1 MNIGYQT
8 NAQDVAYAAQEET
21 IYDQTSKDFKELE
34 YAIQRLE
41 EALKHVMKPIV
52 ETPSVDK
59 EAKALVSAS
68 SEHKEWFKNH
78 SRQIKKNADRIQ
90 TIISLL
96 DIQ

>member
-21 IYDQTSKDFKELE
+21 IYDQTSREFKELE
-34 YAIQRLE
+34 YTIQGLE
-41 EALKHVMKPIV
+41 EALKRVMRPAPEALAV
-52 ETPSVDK
+52 VQETKVP
-59 EAKALVSAS
+59 VSAS

-78 SRQIKKNADRIQ
+78 LRQIKKSTDRIQ
-90 TIISLL
+90 AIIGLL

>member
-8 NAQDVAYAAQEET
+8 KAQDVAYAAQGET
-21 IYDQTSKDFKELE
+21 IYDQASRDFQELE

-52 ETPSVDK
+52 ETPSVDQ
-59 EAKALVSAS
+59 EAKVPVSAS
-68 SEHKEWFKNH
+68 SEHKEWFKSH